1 MLSLTVAQVT
11 GHIRI
16 SLESDPLLNDVWVNG
31 EVSNLSRPASG
42 HCYFTLKDEAAQ
54 LRCAFFKTKSTAT
67 ALAALGHGAQVLAH
81 GYISLYEARG
91 DMQLYV
97 DAVQPA
103 GVGVLQAE
111 FERLFA
117 QLEIEGLFATE
128 RKRPLPEFP
137 SRIGVVTS
145 PTGAVFH
152 DICHVLGRRW
162 PVVEIVLAPT
172 QVQGDGASR
181 GIIAA
186 LEQLNTRD
194 NIDVIVLARGG
205 GSLEDL
211 WAFNGE
217 QVARAIFA
225 SRIPVVSAVGHETD
239 YTIADYVAD
248 LRAPTPSAA
257 AEMLVPDQIEIAL
270 RVGAEAQALSSALD
284 QAIGARRAA
293 LAAAQA
299 SLRRNRPA
307 PERLAFSVASMIDN
321 MRTSL
326 VHDLALRAERMDGRR
341 QQLLALSP
349 NGTLARG
356 YALIH
361 AADAR
366 LIVRAAD
373 VHPGEQVRVQMADG
387 GFGARVEAN
396 GAGPRPARPRPVA
409 TEQSRL
415 L

>member
-11 GHIRI
+11 GHIRL
-16 SLESDPLLNDVWVNG
+16 SLESDPLLSDIWVNG
-31 EVSNLSRPASG
+31 EVSNLSRPSSG

-54 LRCAFFKTKSTAT
+54 LRCAFFKTRSTAV

-81 GYISLYEARG
+81 GFISLYEARG

-103 GVGVLQAE
+103 GIGVLQAE

-117 QLEIEGLFATE
+117 QLEVEGLFATE

-137 SRIGVVTS
+137 SKIGVVTS

-162 PVVEIVLAPT
+162 PLVEVVLAPT
-172 QVQGDGASR
+172 QVQGDGAGR

-186 LEQLNTRD
+186 LEHLNARD
-194 NIDVIVLARGG
+194 DIDAIVLARGG

-239 YTIADYVAD
+239 FTIADYVAD

-257 AEMLVPDQIEIAL
+257 AEMLVPDQIEIAV
-270 RVGAEAQALSSALD
+270 RVGAEAQTLSSSLA
-284 QAIGARRAA
+284 QTIGARRAA

-307 PERLAFSVASMIDN
+307 PERLASSVAAMIEN
-321 MRTSL
+321 MRTAL
-326 VHDLALRAERMDGRR
+326 VHGLAIRSERVDGRR

-396 GAGPRPARPRPVA
+396 GASPRPARPRAVTA
-409 TEQSRL
+409 EQSRL